1 MKQTSGTILFA
12 VLSAL
17 QVLLLGSC
25 GKETFDS
32 VVPEYDVKY
41 SCNTTLVNTYLQQTE
56 QTHLDC
62 LGGYV
67 RVFDKKTLAAGDIV
81 GVGGLLIL
89 QNFEGAFYVYDL
101 ACPHCFSQ
109 GKTGGKV
116 SRIEMKEDGFSAVCK
131 SCGSEFGAI
140 FWGSPAPTAGP
151 ANADKLI
158 LRQYKARL
166 LPDGVTVTVSR

>member
-1 MKQTSGTILFA
+1 MTLKKTI
-12 VLSAL
+12 AL
-17 QVLLLGSC
+17 AFLIFFSC
-25 GKETFDS
+25 KEDTFDS

-41 SCNTTLVNTYLQQTE
+41 SCNMTLVNAYLQQTE

-67 RVFDKKTLAAGDIV
+67 RVFDKKTLSAGDIV

-89 QNFEGAFYVYDL
+89 QNHEGAFYAYDL
-101 ACPHCFSQ
+101 ACPHCFAQ

-116 SRIEMKEDGFSAVCK
+116 SRIEMKEDGFAAVCK
-131 SCGSEFGAI
+131 SCDSEFGAI

-151 ANADKLI
+151 ANADKQI

-166 LPDGVTVTVSR
+166 LPDGVTVIVSR

>member
-1 MKQTSGTILFA
+1 MKLTSGTILFA

-109 GKTGGKV
+109 GKMGGKV
-116 SRIEMKEDGFSAVCK
+116 SRIEMKEDGFAAVCK